1 LNERH
6 IATALLAAVRDLG
19 PTPTRTEYT
28 RWRERQPRPFGLPE
42 APYVGTLVM
51 RYAPWPALIA
61 TVLSVSEAE
70 DPEAELE
77 RLLAEIRR

>member
-1 LNERH
+1 
-6 IATALLAAVRDLG
+6 
-19 PTPTRTEYT
+19 
-28 RWRERQPRPFGLPE
+28 
-42 APYVGTLVM
+42 M
-51 RYAPWPALIA
+51 RYAPWPSLIA